1 MPVDAILSALCL
13 GGFFSLVLLA
23 AANDIASME
32 IPDWI
37 SIALAALFPLAAL
50 HAGLSGAAI
59 AFHFGVG
66 FIVFVIGFGLFA
78 ANVLGGGDVKVI
90 AAASIW
96 TGLAG
101 LPAFVLV
108 MALAG
113 GVLAAGMLLARR
125 ALPAG
130 VARPAFLKRLLDREN
145 GIPYAVAIAI
155 GALVATPEMPLPLTL
170 LGDVA
175 TLTMP

>member
-1 MPVDAILSALCL
+1 
-13 GGFFSLVLLA
+13 
-23 AANDIASME
+23 
-32 IPDWI
+32 
-37 SIALAALFPLAAL
+37 
-50 HAGLSGAAI
+50 
-59 AFHFGVG
+59 
-66 FIVFVIGFGLFA
+66 
-78 ANVLGGGDVKVI
+78 
-90 AAASIW
+90 
-96 TGLAG
+96 
-101 LPAFVLV
+101 

-145 GIPYAVAIAI
+145 GIPFAVAIAI